1 MAYCLYVFLLETQ
14 KEPKRSPLL
23 PIAREA
29 RPRGCSPLGTPKLW
43 SRIKKAKPCRSA
55 ARFLTLFCFS
65 PSGPSGANFMEV
77 EEFWPQRGQSGKR
90 KKSVKKNAALLHFL
104 GFFPLTL
111 LFGVLRGEQPLRR
124 GPLPRNS
131 GIFFATFFGHKKG
144 RPNGAIHYKRPCR
157 KVGRADKERI
167 KISKES

>member
-1 MAYCLYVFLLETQ
+1 MQPVRPYLPCGRAFFSGQPPLCLLFCDQ
-14 KEPKRSPLL
+14 KSSRKVPLL
-23 PIAREA
+23 PRRGA

-43 SRIKKAKPCRSA
+43 SRSKKAKPCRSA

-131 GIFFATFFGHKKG
+131 GTFSLPFLVTK
-144 RPNGAIHYKRPCR
+144 
-157 KVGRADKERI
+157 KVGLMVPPII
-167 KISKES
+167 KGPAAR